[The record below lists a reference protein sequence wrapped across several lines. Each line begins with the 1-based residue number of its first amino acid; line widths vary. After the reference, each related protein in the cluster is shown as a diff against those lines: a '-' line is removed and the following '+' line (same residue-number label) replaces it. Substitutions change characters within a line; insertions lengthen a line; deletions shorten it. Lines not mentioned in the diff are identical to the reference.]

1 MLKSKSAGS
10 TSNAVPKKHTS
21 AGQYK
26 SNLVMRIEK
35 GEENSREMS
44 LKASGWPLQRRLS
57 EASETSRT
65 SIGPR
70 DKLDRP
76 FSPSQESSDASG
88 WYMTDL
94 QILVVRD
101 SPPPD
106 PWETTAL

>member
-57 EASETSRT
+57 EASETSRRREA
-65 SIGPR
+65 PR
-70 DKLDRP
+70 AFVSKNYVQRKGEQD
-76 FSPSQESSDASG
+76 
-88 WYMTDL
+88 
-94 QILVVRD
+94 
-101 SPPPD
+101 
-106 PWETTAL
+106 TTLC